1 MIATRSS
8 SDLETSQQSSKS
20 LRWKDLQTPRTG
32 RFAAKDDVNG
42 PSYASKRSITAAVSS
57 VADQQQQQQQQL
69 LVRSF
74 LESPRQP
81 QAFTADCPFSVHISY
96 IDGLRPVAGFN
107 AFGGTAAGAKVLS
120 CIFLMV

>member
-32 RFAAKDDVNG
+32 RNAVKDDVNG
-42 PSYASKRSITAAVSS
+42 PSYAIKRSSKGAVAS
-57 VADQQQQQQQQL
+57 VADQQQQQL

-107 AFGGTAAGAKVLS
+107 AFVGAAAAAKVSS
-120 CIFLMV
+120 CIFRVA

>member
-1 MIATRSS
+1 MIVTRSI

-32 RFAAKDDVNG
+32 RNAVKDDVNG
-42 PSYASKRSITAAVSS
+42 LSSAMKHSSKGAVAS
-57 VADQQQQQQQQL
+57 VADQQQQL

-96 IDGLRPVAGFN
+96 IDGLRPVADIN
-107 AFGGTAAGAKVLS
+107 AFVGATAGAKVLS
-120 CIFLMV
+120 WNFLVV